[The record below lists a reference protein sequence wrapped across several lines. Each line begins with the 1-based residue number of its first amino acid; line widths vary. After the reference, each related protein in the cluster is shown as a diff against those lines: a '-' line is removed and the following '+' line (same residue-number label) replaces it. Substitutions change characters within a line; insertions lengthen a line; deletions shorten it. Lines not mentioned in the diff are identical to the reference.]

1 MLLFDLYEGLR
12 ARLSLRLNEARFNAA
27 ANKAKLKLAEALV
40 DDIDNI
46 VDPLAGTEG
55 WIGAG
60 MDSRELNLATIESR
74 RKDIRE
80 IIAASGLA
88 ESALDSV
95 ADYVVGT
102 GLTYQYTT
110 PKTATEELED
120 AAELA
125 NEYFAEFAQREKLPI
140 LERSFVRCAD
150 RDGEAFLRL
159 FELKDGIAARYVDPS
174 QVYDRSGKYAWG
186 VKLDETD
193 EHTITGYFID
203 GEDVDSK
210 DVLHIKLNVDPDIPR
225 GYPTLWPI
233 RNRVLSAERIVKAV
247 GSLAEVQAKFAVV
260 QKLQYPTTQAA
271 GTTFLDASADKFKTD
286 PVSGNQVRQKR
297 IQDGSIVTISNTQD
311 LIFPSTGLSIASF
324 PPALVMQIRMIAV
337 RLGIPD
343 FAISGDTSGANF
355 ASMFVGMA
363 PSTKRLGAKQAE
375 AIRAFSSLHVRVL
388 RAGVRAGDLPE
399 IALALGST
407 VTGPEVSNRD
417 EVSQTNVREVLF
429 RNKILSARTWAAES
443 GYNYD
448 EERTNIDN
456 DELDTEPIVD
466 LPPAPPAKA
475 GATSGAPTID
485 PKVETPAPGGGPPAK
500 PGAVPEQGGGNG

>member
-1 MLLFDLYEGLR
+1 MLLVDLFEGFR
-12 ARLSLRLNEARFNAA
+12 ARLALRANAARYNAA
-27 ANKAKLKLAEALV
+27 ASKAQLKIAEALV
-40 DDIDNI
+40 DDIENI
-46 VDPLAGTEG
+46 VDPLQGTEG

-60 MDSRELNLATIESR
+60 LDSRELNLATIDHR
-74 RKDIRE
+74 RRDIRE

-102 GLTYQYTT
+102 GLTYQYAT
-110 PKTATEELED
+110 PKGATDELED

-140 LERSFVRCAD
+140 LERSFVRAAD
-150 RDGEAFLRL
+150 RDGEAFLRI
-159 FELKDGIAARYVDPS
+159 FDLKEGVAARYVDPTC
-174 QVYDRSGKYAWG
+174 VTDTDGKHPWG
-186 VKLDETD
+186 VVLDDTD
-193 EHTITGYFID
+193 EHTIVAYIID
-203 GEDVDSK
+203 GEEVPAA
-210 DVLHIKLNVDPDIPR
+210 DVLHVKLNVDPDIPR

-233 RNRVLSAERIVKAV
+233 RGRILSAEKIMKAV

-260 QKLQYPTTQAA
+260 QKLQYPTTAAA
-271 GTTFLDASADKFKTD
+271 GATFLDASADKFKTD

-297 IQDGSIVTISNTQD
+297 IQDGSIVTISSGQE
-311 LIFPSTGLSIASF
+311 LVFPSTGLSIASF
-324 PPALVMQIRMIAV
+324 PPALVMQIRAIAV

-343 FAISGDTSGANF
+343 FAITGDSSGANF

-363 PSTKRLGAKQAE
+363 PSTKRLGAKQAD

-399 IALALGST
+399 IALALLSS

-417 EVSQTNVREVLF
+417 EVSQTNVREVLY
-429 RNKILSARTWAAES
+429 RNKILSGRTWAGEA

-448 EERTNIDN
+448 EERLNIDN
-456 DELDTEPIVD
+456 EEGDTEPLDD
-466 LPPAPPAKA
+466 LPPPPTSAQP
-475 GATSGAPTID
+475 GATSSVPTID
-485 PKVETPAPGGGPPAK
+485 PKVETPAPGGGPPVAS
-500 PGAVPEQGGGNG
+500 